1 MTELRRNICRSGR
14 YADIN
19 HILSTTI
26 LGAIL
31 LHFEMDMVC
40 FWNITA
46 LEVPNTSMAQVV
58 IPYSRI
64 LQYNFPMK
72 DLISTASY
80 PLR

>member
-1 MTELRRNICRSGR
+1 M
-14 YADIN
+14 
-19 HILSTTI
+19 
-26 LGAIL
+26 
-31 LHFEMDMVC
+31 LHLEIDMVY
-40 FWNITA
+40 FWNIMV